1 LCFLTEVGEIAN
13 QADGAGALE
22 TPLYSRHVAL
32 GGRMVPFAGYLMPVD
47 YGGIVAEHLS
57 VRQAVGMFDVSHMG
71 EITVSGPGALA
82 FLNLM
87 TTNDV
92 ARLDV
97 GQVQYTTV
105 LNERGG
111 VIDDLLVY
119 RRSDDYFLV
128 PNAANAARVWEWLT
142 SKAGAG
148 VKLENLSAATGQI
161 AVQGPRAPD
170 LVQPLC
176 STDLSRLG
184 YYRFVQAE
192 VAGVACLVSRT
203 GYTGEDGFEL
213 YAAAGAVGGVW
224 DRLAAGSPR
233 PQPCGLGARD
243 TLRLEMAF
251 RLHGSDMDESV
262 TPLEAGLGWVVKMD
276 KGDFVGRSAL
286 AAQTERGVPRR
297 LVGLK
302 TESRRVPRPGHRV
315 LVDHGDVGVVTSGGP
330 SPSLGGG
337 VALARVEAPASK
349 ASGFKIDVRG
359 EMVDAAPVKG
369 PFYKQASHK

>member
-1 LCFLTEVGEIAN
+1 M
-13 QADGAGALE
+13 
-22 TPLYSRHVAL
+22 AL
-32 GGRMVPFAGYLMPVD
+32 GGRIVPFAGYLMPVD
-47 YGGIVAEHLS
+47 YAGIVAEHLS

-71 EITVSGPGALA
+71 EVTVSGPDALA
-82 FLNLM
+82 FLNRM

-92 ARLDV
+92 ARLEP
-97 GQVQYTTV
+97 GQVHYTTV

-119 RRSDDYFLV
+119 RRAADYLLV
-128 PNAANAARVWEWLT
+128 PNAANAAKVWAWLT
-142 SKAGAG
+142 ASAGVG
-148 VKLENLSAATGQI
+148 VKLQNLGPATGQI
-161 AVQGPRAPD
+161 AVQGPKAPD

-176 STDLSRLG
+176 SADLSRLG
-184 YYRFVQAE
+184 YYRFVEGE
-192 VAGVACLVSRT
+192 VGGVGCLISRT
-203 GYTGEDGFEL
+203 GYTGEDGFEI
-213 YAAAGAVGGVW
+213 YAAEGETGAIW
-224 DRLAAGSPR
+224 DRLAAGSPK

-251 RLHGSDMDESV
+251 RLHGSDMDETV

-276 KGDFVGRSAL
+276 KGDFVGRAAL
-286 AAQTERGVPRR
+286 AAQNAQGVPRR

-315 LVDHGDVGVVTSGGP
+315 LADGKEVGVVTSGGP

-337 VALARVEAPASK
+337 VALARVEAGAFK
-349 ASGFKIDVRG
+349 APGFKIEVRG
-359 EMVDAAPVKG
+359 EMIDAAPVKG